1 METPESCSVS
11 SDREDHPVHASQ
23 SGCICPCIPIR
34 MHLPMRPNQDASVH
48 ASQSDASV
56 HASQSGCICPCVPIR
71 MHLSMRPN
79 QDASAHASQLGCICP
94 SRHIHMCISIH
105 AHTHTTSMT
114 VNLHVPTSMYPE
126 RVKSQK
132 LQKYGFWSLRV
143 EHCIRHVLLT
153 TQSDRHI
160 RCTYAH

>member
-1 METPESCSVS
+1 METPESRSVS

-23 SGCICPCIPIR
+23 SGCICPCVPIR
-34 MHLPMRPNQDASVH
+34 MHLPM
-48 ASQSDASV
+48 
-56 HASQSGCICPCVPIR
+56 C
-71 MHLSMRPN
+71 PN
-79 QDASAHASQLGCICP
+79 QDASAHASQSGCICS

-105 AHTHTTSMT
+105 AHTHTTSTT

-132 LQKYGFWSLRV
+132 LQKCGFWSLRV
-143 EHCIRHVLLT
+143 EHCIRHVLLN

-160 RCTYAH
+160 RSLRWRFNLSQTKQSL